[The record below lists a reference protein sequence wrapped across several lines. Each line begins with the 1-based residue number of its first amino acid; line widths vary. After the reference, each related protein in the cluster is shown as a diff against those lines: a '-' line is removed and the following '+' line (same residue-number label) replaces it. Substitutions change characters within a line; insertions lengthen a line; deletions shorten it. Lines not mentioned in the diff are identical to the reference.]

1 MSMTASDSLGSTVS
15 GAYEQVHT
23 RWVGIQLIVDNLP
36 PTAGSEPQSGPT
48 TFPLSN
54 VAIPPT
60 QKKSPRNGRLAR
72 GLASVERETLDSSYR
87 ARMSTARAMLASDL
101 MNEAP
106 NSLAKLRLQ
115 RGFSQQQLAKNI
127 GTSQSHIAKIE
138 AGTVNIYWDTATR
151 IADALTVSLEELRPL
166 IKVSSDHP
174 RIVMEES

>member
-1 MSMTASDSLGSTVS
+1 
-15 GAYEQVHT
+15 
-23 RWVGIQLIVDNLP
+23 
-36 PTAGSEPQSGPT
+36 
-48 TFPLSN
+48 
-54 VAIPPT
+54 
-60 QKKSPRNGRLAR
+60 
-72 GLASVERETLDSSYR
+72 
-87 ARMSTARAMLASDL
+87 